1 MFEKVKVRNN
11 DNISLTALKSSKK
24 IDDLQITIK
33 SIILVDY
40 RDFWQMQTAIKLL
53 RSREDRKN
61 LIENVLMLS
70 LKT

>member
-40 RDFWQMQTAIKLL
+40 RDF
-53 RSREDRKN
+53 
-61 LIENVLMLS
+61 
-70 LKT
+70 